1 LSAHRGLNGR
11 KKKRTKRCVAIY
23 DHVVRA
29 ARSPFTGL
37 FMSIKKQVEV
47 ALVLGSALVAV
58 VLGTVV
64 GVLLFALVLT
74 LLRVV

>member
-1 LSAHRGLNGR
+1 
-11 KKKRTKRCVAIY
+11 
-23 DHVVRA
+23 
-29 ARSPFTGL
+29 
-37 FMSIKKQVEV
+37 MSIKKQVEV